1 MKNQAIAQLRA
12 EIEQKKQ
19 NPYVQLIGDFLIR
32 HVSANPNDAI
42 RLMSEG
48 KTIEGSLGDMRK
60 AAEKKKVGNMG
71 ILSDAEGYAIVLKY
85 YDIRPESAAPPAQP
99 MPMELRKDPAPAAT
113 DFAVS
118 LEDFL

>member
-1 MKNQAIAQLRA
+1 MKDQAIARLRA

-19 NPYVQLIGDFLIR
+19 NSYVQLIGDFLIR
-32 HVSANPNDAI
+32 HVFANPSDAG
-42 RLMSEG
+42 RLMAEE

-71 ILSDAEGYAIVLKY
+71 ILSDAEGYAVVLNY
-85 YDIRPESAAPPAQP
+85 FGIRPDAAMPPEQAPPPEMRGKTEALIP
-99 MPMELRKDPAPAAT
+99 E
-113 DFAVS
+113 FSVS